1 MSSISSNDSTV
12 SLESSNSA
20 AVSSGSSIGSMDTRD
35 HNELYDHRQHPDF
48 GTTIENQNTARNT
61 NNDNISSVPTRH
73 QQKNLSNDSNDNTET
88 TINLAILSSTS
99 STANNAANTAS
110 NKIKVSE
117 NSGVHPQTNK
127 PHTPFSN
134 ATIGPSKGTKS
145 PVMPLSH
152 RYRRHSHQSYLGPP
166 PLSSFYHNS
175 HGNPDPVIEA
185 AELAAHH
192 FNSTA
197 RPSRLEHCINFEE
210 LPLHHYS
217 TDNEH
222 GTRNST
228 AIPKN
233 STLLEHTV
241 PFSNT
246 QKHRQS
252 SARKLS
258 KIHSTVDSI
267 SPKMNIKKV
276 RSDSIS
282 SELNTR
288 NFSDNSNTKTKQFF
302 GDNNVTPT
310 SSDNNNNSSTLKLVK
325 TKSSES
331 NNGQGLHR
339 KTTRG
344 SYDSDDSQGSRD
356 TQETEEDVCF
366 PMEPQSHSRI
376 NGIDFDEL
384 EEFAQYTR
392 QMKEQY
398 LASLKPSLSHQSD
411 RKINGST
418 SSSISLSRV
427 SSAALRYT
435 PRPSAQQPASS
446 STSNSSESKR
456 DEEEETEKVSC
467 VTPATDSPGVQ
478 FDTRNK
484 IEGENLNGNEY
495 QHHYFNQDYTLSDY
509 GNNNFVIPNRFSFF
523 CSDSEETIHTT
534 DIASLVA
541 PGQSFYDL
549 FRGGEPTWWLDCSC
563 PTDDEMRC
571 ITKAFGIHPLTA
583 EDIRIQ
589 ETREKVE
596 LFKSYYFVCFH
607 TFENDKESEDFLE
620 PINVY
625 LVVFRTGILTFH
637 FGPISHCASVR
648 RRVRQ
653 LRDYVDVNSDW
664 LCYALIDDITDSFA
678 PVIQSIEHEADV
690 IEDSVFMARDVDFS
704 AMLQRIG
711 ESRRKTMTLMRLLSG
726 KADVIKMFAKRCQE
740 EANGIGPALTS
751 DINIANLHAG
761 GYSDGQRVQPRG
773 DIAMYLGDIQDHL
786 LTMYQNLAAYEKIF
800 SRSHTNYLAQLQV
813 ESFHSNNKVTD
824 ILGKVTLIGT
834 IFVPLN
840 LITGLFGMNVKVPGQ
855 DSSIAWWFGI
865 LGVLI
870 GLAIGGF
877 VFSTYWVGR
886 FTPPTTLNEAAESGA
901 TSVIPSIFGRGRGNK
916 RHNYTDPKIN
926 PTTGSINSLPS
937 RLSRYK

>member
-1 MSSISSNDSTV
+1 MSSTNSNHSTV
-12 SLESSNSA
+12 SLESSNSVA
-20 AVSSGSSIGSMDTRD
+20 ISCGSSMDTAD

-48 GTTIENQNTARNT
+48 GTAIENQNITNNT
-61 NNDNISSVPTRH
+61 NNNNSVLIRQQQQQTNIGTNPNNH
-73 QQKNLSNDSNDNTET
+73 TET
-88 TINLAILSSTS
+88 AVNPATSISTS
-99 STANNAANTAS
+99 STTANAATVTDS
-110 NKIKVSE
+110 NIKISE
-117 NSGVHPQTNK
+117 NVSVNQQTKKPPQITVPNVVV
-127 PHTPFSN
+127 S
-134 ATIGPSKGTKS
+134 PSKGAKS
-145 PVMPLSH
+145 PNIPLSH
-152 RYRRHSHQSYLGPP
+152 RYRRHSHQSYLGPSS
-166 PLSSFYHNS
+166 LSSS
-175 HGNPDPVIEA
+175 HHQLQGNTDPVREA
-185 AELAAHH
+185 AELAAYRS
-192 FNSTA
+192 NSIS
-197 RPSRLEHCINFEE
+197 RPSKLENHINFED
-210 LPLHHYS
+210 LLFHHN
-217 TDNEH
+217 TPGNKHDIH
-222 GTRNST
+222 NST
-228 AIPKN
+228 TVPTN
-233 STLLEHTV
+233 STSLDPKD
-241 PFSNT
+241 PFSNI
-246 QKHRQS
+246 QKHIQYS
-252 SARKLS
+252 SRRSS
-258 KIHSTVDSI
+258 KSHSNAGSI
-267 SPKMNIKKV
+267 SPKINVSKI
-276 RSDSIS
+276 RSNSVS
-282 SELNTR
+282 SALNSR
-288 NFSDNSNTKTKQFF
+288 NFSDNSNTKTNVFH
-302 GDNNVTPT
+302 GDTSAASPT
-310 SSDNNNNSSTLKLVK
+310 AKKNNNNANDVKLVK
-325 TKSSES
+325 TRSSES
-331 NNGQGLHR
+331 NNGQGLNR

-344 SYDSDDSQGSRD
+344 SYDSEDSQGSRE

-366 PMEPQSHSRI
+366 PMEPQSHSRV

-384 EEFAQYTR
+384 EEFAQYSR
-392 QMKEQY
+392 QLKEQY
-398 LASLKPSLSHQSD
+398 MASMQPNTLHNNNGKLD
-411 RKINGST
+411 GST
-418 SSSISLSRV
+418 SSGISLSRV
-427 SSAALRYT
+427 SSAALKYT
-435 PRPSAQQPASS
+435 PRPSAQQPTSS
-446 STSNSSESKR
+446 SLSNSSDIKR
-456 DEEEETEKVSC
+456 DEDEATEKASYVIPM
-467 VTPATDSPGVQ
+467 TESPGVQ

-484 IEGENLNGNEY
+484 IEGDDHHGSGYQWHHLNQG
-495 QHHYFNQDYTLSDY
+495 YTPTDHST
-509 GNNNFVIPNRFSFF
+509 NNFVIPNRFSFF

-549 FRGGEPTWWLDCSC
+549 FRGGKPTWWLDCSC

-637 FGPISHCASVR
+637 FRPISHCASVR

-678 PVIQSIEHEADV
+678 PVIQSIEYEADV
-690 IEDSVFMARDVDFS
+690 IEDSVFMARDIDFS

-761 GYSDGQRVQPRG
+761 DYSDGQRVQPRG

-800 SRSHTNYLAQLQV
+800 SRSHSNYLAQLQV
-813 ESFHSNNKVTD
+813 ESFNSNNKVTD

-840 LITGLFGMNVKVPGQ
+840 LITGLFGMNVTVPGEAA
-855 DSSIAWWFGI
+855 SIAWWFGI

-870 GLAIGGF
+870 GLGVGGF
-877 VFSTYWVGR
+877 IFSTYWVGR

-901 TSVIPSIFGRGRGNK
+901 TSVIPGIFGRGRGNK
-916 RHNYTDPKIN
+916 RHNYADPKIN

>member
-12 SLESSNSA
+12 SLESSNSI
-20 AVSSGSSIGSMDTRD
+20 AVSSGSSLGSMNTRD

-48 GTTIENQNTARNT
+48 STTIENQNIARNT
-61 NNDNISSVPTRH
+61 NSDNNNSTSTRH
-73 QQKNLSNDSNDNTET
+73 QYTNMGVNPNNNTET
-88 TINLAILSSTS
+88 VMDPAVLGTISHATN
-99 STANNAANTAS
+99 NTATIAS
-110 NKIKVSE
+110 NQVKLSE
-117 NSGVHPQTNK
+117 NVGVHHQTKK
-127 PHTPFSN
+127 PHVAFSN
-134 ATIGPSKGTKS
+134 VTTELFNDTKS
-145 PVMPLSH
+145 PVIPLSH

-166 PLSSFYHNS
+166 ILPSFYQNL
-175 HGNPDPVIEA
+175 HGKADPVIEA
-185 AELAAHH
+185 AELAAHQ
-192 FNSTA
+192 FSSIA
-197 RPSRLEHCINFEE
+197 RPSRLEHCIKFEG
-210 LPLHHYS
+210 LSLHHNS
-217 TDNEH
+217 ADNGH
-222 GTRNST
+222 GAQSGTTVPTNYTS
-228 AIPKN
+228 
-233 STLLEHTV
+233 LEHKD
-241 PFSNT
+241 PLFNI

-252 SARKLS
+252 SGRRLS
-258 KIHSTVDSI
+258 KIHSTIDST
-267 SPKMNIKKV
+267 SPKMNKKKN
-276 RSDSIS
+276 RSNSVS
-282 SELNTR
+282 STR
-288 NFSDNSNTKTKQFF
+288 NFSENSNTKTNQFSAD
-302 GDNNVTPT
+302 GHITSTNIDSNNE
-310 SSDNNNNSSTLKLVK
+310 STLKLVK
-325 TKSSES
+325 TKSSDS

-384 EEFAQYTR
+384 EEFAQHTR

-398 LASLKPSLSHQSD
+398 LESTQPSLSHNNND
-411 RKINGST
+411 RLNGST
-418 SSSISLSRV
+418 SSSISLPRV

-446 STSNSSESKR
+446 SISNSLESKR
-456 DEEEETEKVSC
+456 DEEEETEKISYVS
-467 VTPATDSPGVQ
+467 PLTDSPGVQ
-478 FDTRNK
+478 FDTRNR
-484 IEGENLNGNEY
+484 IEGEDLNKNGY
-495 QHHYFNQDYTLSDY
+495 QYHYFNQDYTPTGYS
-509 GNNNFVIPNRFSFF
+509 NNNFVIPNRFSFF

-571 ITKAFGIHPLTA
+571 IAKAFGIHPLTA

-625 LVVFRTGILTFH
+625 IVVFRNGILTFH

-678 PVIQSIEHEADV
+678 PVIQSIEYEADV

-761 GYSDGQRVQPRG
+761 DYSDGQRVQPRG

-824 ILGKVTLIGT
+824 ILGKVTLIST
-834 IFVPLN
+834 VFVPLN
-840 LITGLFGMNVKVPGQ
+840 LITGLFGMNVKVPGE
-855 DSSIAWWFGI
+855 DTSIAWWFGI

-870 GLAIGGF
+870 VLAIGGSIF
-877 VFSTYWVGR
+877 GTYWIGR

-916 RHNYTDPKIN
+916 RRNHTDLKIN